1 MSEQETHAEIIAEM
15 RFHAQLNIDAEK
27 DKPEYGILTAEG
39 RIAQNY
45 ADRLEAAYKRE
56 VDALKQRIN
65 ELDAEVAAKDK
76 VIKRLNDAIAEEQ
89 RRKMATAEKSSVA
102 GDCAKLREAL
112 SMIVYACASFHE
124 SIENGLDGHYEAI
137 HRYDSAVN
145 DFLRRVDT
153 AKAALAAPPRNCD
166 VGTADE
172 RTHKFIEKW
181 EKAHEE
187 SIDGKTI
194 IYLSSFSR
202 WLQLPCESEETSCVN
217 IGGNDKVHAA
227 VSIMGRE
234 SPNKQCWECANCK
247 EPTAGWDGS
256 KFRCSF
262 LGKDFGTWHY
272 DVPNECPCKG
282 KGWKPEKK
290 EGGND
295 ADK

>member
-1 MSEQETHAEIIAEM
+1 MQT
-15 RFHAQLNIDAEK
+15 N
-27 DKPEYGILTAEG
+27 
-39 RIAQNY
+39 N
-45 ADRLEAAYKRE
+45 
-56 VDALKQRIN
+56 
-65 ELDAEVAAKDK
+65 
-76 VIKRLNDAIAEEQ
+76 
-89 RRKMATAEKSSVA
+89 
-102 GDCAKLREAL
+102 KLREAL
-112 SMIVYACASFHE
+112 MHIQDLAEIHIQDLAE
-124 SIENGLDGHYEAI
+124 ALDADDPNVIAI
-137 HRYDSAVN
+137 
-145 DFLRRVDT
+145 LDT
-153 AKAALAAPPRNCD
+153 CRAALAEPARNCD

-181 EKAHEE
+181 EKAHGE

-202 WLQLPCESEETSCVN
+202 WLQLPYESEETSCVN

-290 EGGND
+290 EGGTD
-295 ADK
+295 GK